1 MENLSSLI
9 YLKLS
14 SSGCEHG
21 IPFYENPYNIPPV
34 WSSTIFYPNKAFYVL
49 FERYGVYNRGGQ
61 DGSIYTEAS
70 KERRIDYLDNVSS
83 TDYKSS
89 HVVMLVQFTPKKKE
103 VDSNRDCQIG
113 DILFADKTCSNV
125 IGVDKTPIA
134 VVVDPEKRKAVSILE
149 DYAYSLAKFT
159 NYTCNLPKIASSTE
173 DALKDMN
180 GKQNTDNLYQC
191 AKKNNDMSVFVED
204 AVKYKTEGTNEGDWY
219 VPSLGELNLIFNE
232 NVIRAIQL
240 AGGEFGT
247 RAEIDT
253 NSKYS
258 TRFCSSTY
266 KDDKVTYFYRFL
278 FDSSYGTDPGF
289 TFYDNNCLYRYFIQY

>member
-14 SSGCEHG
+14 SSGCEHS
-21 IPFYENPYNIPPV
+21 IPFYENPYSIPPV
-34 WSSTIFYPNKAFYVL
+34 WSSTISYPNKAFYVL
-49 FERYGVYNRGGQ
+49 FERYGVYSVRGQ
-61 DGSIYTEAS
+61 DGSIYTSDDNKHPLDYREA
-70 KERRIDYLDNVSS
+70 DN
-83 TDYKSS
+83 KSS

-134 VVVDPEKRKAVSILE
+134 VVVDPEKRKAVSIFE
-149 DYAYSLAKFT
+149 DFIYDLSKDVYG
-159 NYTCNLPKIASSTE
+159 TCKLPKIASSIE

-191 AKKNNDMSVFVED
+191 AQKNNDMSVFVED
-204 AVKYKTEGTNEGDWY
+204 AVEYKTEGTKEGDWY
-219 VPSLGELNLIFNE
+219 VPSLGELNLVFNE
-232 NVIRAIQL
+232 NVIRSIRL

-247 RAEIDT
+247 RVDIDT
-253 NSKYS
+253 DTKYS

-266 KDDKVTYFYRFL
+266 KDDDVYYFYDFL
-278 FDSSYGTDPGF
+278 FDSYYGTDPG
-289 TFYDNNCLYRYFIQY
+289 YMYRDGGCLYHYFIQY